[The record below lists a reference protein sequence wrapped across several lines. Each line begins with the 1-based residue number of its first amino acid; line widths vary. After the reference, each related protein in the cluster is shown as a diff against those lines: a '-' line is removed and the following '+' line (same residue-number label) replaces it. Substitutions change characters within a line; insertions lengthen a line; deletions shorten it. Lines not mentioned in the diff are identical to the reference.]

1 LTGGASEER
10 ILVDKQ
16 RADRVTQERRNDPL
30 EAWREQ
36 GQQLRRGLEANGKP
50 ARGPVQEEAAD
61 AYEDFL
67 DSLFFYYGETTRA
80 VERGSREG

>member
-1 LTGGASEER
+1 
-10 ILVDKQ
+10 VDKQ
-16 RADRVTQERRNDPL
+16 RADRVTQKRRNDPL
-30 EAWREQ
+30 EEAWREQ
-36 GQQLRRGLEANGKP
+36 VQQLRRGLEADGEP

>member
-1 LTGGASEER
+1 
-10 ILVDKQ
+10 LVDKQ
-16 RADRVTQERRNDPL
+16 RADRVTQERSKDPL

-36 GQQLRRGLEANGKP
+36 VQQLRRGLEADGDP